1 MPYSLPNSVIDLEA
15 TRVIVI
21 SWPDGHW
28 NQTLRNWIKARFW
41 RRPNTPHIGMHPEED
56 DQIIDVIRPDLI
68 CAKNWAIREHVI
80 DHPGKYKH
88 FLFIERDVK
97 PEVYADEMFRV
108 KADIVCCQVK
118 VRNEAAWLKQDSF
131 HATMWMS
138 SRSVLERIPPPWFGV
153 QYSADG
159 CDRVSGE
166 CEHFRAKALAAGL
179 SIARGGWA
187 DHDMER
193 SWC

>member
-1 MPYSLPNSVIDLEA
+1 MSFSLENSVIDLAA

-28 NQTLRNWIKARFW
+28 NRDLRNWIRGRFW
-41 RRPNTPHIGMHPEED
+41 RRTDHPE

-68 CAKNWAIREHVI
+68 CAKNWAIKEHVI
-80 DHPGKYKH
+80 DNPGGYKH
-88 FLFIERDVK
+88 FLFVERDVR
-97 PEVYADEMFRV
+97 PDIVSDEIFRV
-108 KADIVCCQVK
+108 HADIVCCEVK
-118 VRNEAAWLKQDSF
+118 VRNEAAWLRPDSF

-138 SRSVLERIPPPWFGV
+138 NRSALERIPPPWFGV
-153 QYSADG
+153 TYSEDG
-159 CDRVSGE
+159 CDRLAGE
-166 CEHFRAKALAAGL
+166 CEYFRQKALAAGL
-179 SIARGGWA
+179 TIARGGWA